1 MTPTISVA
9 PVDAVTTV
17 PGSARRGDAQ
27 PPAGVTALTYCIACD
42 NPLNLRTEGGN
53 RYERRALLD
62 CDNCGKT
69 WLLIVTLTP
78 KDIS

>member
-1 MTPTISVA
+1 MTPTIQIA
-9 PVDAVTTV
+9 PVELPPAA
-17 PGSARRGDAQ
+17 PGSARREGSAV
-27 PPAGVTALTYCIACD
+27 PPGGVTALTYCIACD
-42 NPLNLRTEGGN
+42 NPLHLRTEGGN

-62 CDNCGKT
+62 CTCGKS